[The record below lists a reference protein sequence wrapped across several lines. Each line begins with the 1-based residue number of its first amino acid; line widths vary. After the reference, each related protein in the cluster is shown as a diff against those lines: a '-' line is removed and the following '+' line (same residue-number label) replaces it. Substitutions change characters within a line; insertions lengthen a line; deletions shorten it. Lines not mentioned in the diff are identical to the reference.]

1 MTGIVYLI
9 GAGPGD
15 HKLITLK
22 GKKCIEKADVIVYD
36 YLADAH
42 FLSYAKEG
50 AEIIYAGKKS
60 NNHTMHQW
68 EINELLVKCGLE
80 GKVACVSAAAG
91 GSAYADPGGYGVDV
105 AELAR

>member
-22 GKKCIEKADVIVYD
+22 GKECIEKADVIVYD

-42 FLSYAKEG
+42 FLSYTKEG
-50 AEIIYAGKKS
+50 AEIIYAGKKATIIRCT
-60 NNHTMHQW
+60 N
-68 EINELLVKCGLE
+68 
-80 GKVACVSAAAG
+80 GKSTNFSLNAG
-91 GSAYADPGGYGVDV
+91 
-105 AELAR
+105 